1 MRVLVALLIAM
12 PVSGCATDRTG
23 GGESPEDD
31 AVRAHVADYYAVLS
45 ARDWD
50 VLPLSFWPEAT
61 LTTIWQPAGE
71 ASARVWSTT
80 VAEFIAAAPEGPD
93 SRPVFEERPTSIELR
108 VEGDIA
114 SAWVHYRARFGAQG
128 DMMCWSGIDVLT
140 LLRFNGEW
148 RIASLAYVT
157 DDADDAPESCA

>member
-1 MRVLVALLIAM
+1 MRGLIAVLVGMLAT
-12 PVSGCATDRTG
+12 GCV
-23 GGESPEDD
+23 PEREAPGDGLVD
-31 AVRAHVADYYAVLS
+31 GAVRAHVADYYTVLS

-50 VLPLSFWPEAT
+50 VLPDAFWPDAT

-71 ASARVWSTT
+71 VSPRVWSTT

-93 SRPVFEERPTSIELR
+93 SRPVFEERPLSIEPR

-114 SAWVHYRARFGAQG
+114 SAWVHYRARFGAPG
-128 DMMCWSGIDVLT
+128 DLMCWTGIDVFT

-157 DDADDAPESCA
+157 DDVDVAPESCA